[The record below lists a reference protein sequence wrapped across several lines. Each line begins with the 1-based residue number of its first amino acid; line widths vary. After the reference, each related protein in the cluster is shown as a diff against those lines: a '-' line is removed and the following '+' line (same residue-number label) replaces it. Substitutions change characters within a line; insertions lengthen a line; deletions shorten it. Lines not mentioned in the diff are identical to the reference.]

1 MTNRK
6 LVREL
11 GLSTD
16 QVDQL
21 TEEIFTANPVD
32 AQKVYEESLK
42 NFQPDTI
49 IRGKIL
55 NIVGD
60 EVLVDIGYKSEGV
73 VPKNDFQYEE
83 ITLEQE
89 IEVFLEN
96 VEDDSGVITLSKQKA
111 DKIRGWERIIT
122 SNKEGDVISG
132 RVIRK
137 IKGGLLVDVGVPVF
151 LPASQV
157 DIRRVEDIGEFLGK
171 TVECKILKIDEKRMN
186 IIVSR
191 RKLLEEQRMES
202 KNSLLTE
209 LEEGD
214 LRKGIVKNIADFGA
228 FVDLGGIDGLLHI
241 TDMSWGRISHP
252 SDIVALE
259 QDITVKILK
268 VDRTSERIAL
278 GLKQL
283 AKNPWEGVASKYPVS
298 SKVIGKVV
306 NLMPYGAFVELEPGV
321 EGLVHISEMSW
332 TKRINH
338 PSEMLTIGE
347 DVEVQVL
354 GVDMEKQELSLG
366 LKQTGTNPWDTV
378 QDRFQVG
385 AQVSGN
391 VRNTTTYGAFIEL
404 EDGVDGLLHINDMSW
419 TRKVVHPNEIVKK
432 GEMIHVLVLSVDREK
447 KRIALGL
454 KQLQLNPWDTV
465 FPEKYKVGSVLEG
478 HITKLVSFGAFV
490 ELERDLEGLLHISKV
505 DKDTEMEGL
514 KVGDLVEV
522 KVVKIEPEEGKI
534 GLSLNRVVD
543 GEEGEV
549 PATPEAVVAPAEEA
563 IATPEVEA
571 APVEEAPA
579 EAAPAE
585 EAIATSEVEAAPVE
599 EASEE
604 VAPAEETPSAPE
616 AETPSTEDKPTSSE

>member
-1 MTNRK
+1 
-6 LVREL
+6 
-11 GLSTD
+11 
-16 QVDQL
+16 
-21 TEEIFTANPVD
+21 
-32 AQKVYEESLK
+32 
-42 NFQPDTI
+42 
-49 IRGKIL
+49 
-55 NIVGD
+55 
-60 EVLVDIGYKSEGV
+60 
-73 VPKNDFQYEE
+73 
-83 ITLEQE
+83 
-89 IEVFLEN
+89 
-96 VEDDSGVITLSKQKA
+96 
-111 DKIRGWERIIT
+111 
-122 SNKEGDVISG
+122 
-132 RVIRK
+132 
-137 IKGGLLVDVGVPVF
+137 
-151 LPASQV
+151 
-157 DIRRVEDIGEFLGK
+157 
-171 TVECKILKIDEKRMN
+171 
-186 IIVSR
+186 
-191 RKLLEEQRMES
+191 
-202 KNSLLTE
+202 
-209 LEEGD
+209 
-214 LRKGIVKNIADFGA
+214 
-228 FVDLGGIDGLLHI
+228 
-241 TDMSWGRISHP
+241 
-252 SDIVALE
+252 
-259 QDITVKILK
+259 
-268 VDRTSERIAL
+268 
-278 GLKQL
+278 
-283 AKNPWEGVASKYPVS
+283 
-298 SKVIGKVV
+298 
-306 NLMPYGAFVELEPGV
+306 
-321 EGLVHISEMSW
+321 MSW

-465 FPEKYKVGSVLEG
+465 FPEKYKVGSILEG

-549 PATPEAVVAPAEEA
+549 PATPEAEAAPAEEA

-571 APVEEAPA
+571 APVEEAPE

-585 EAIATSEVEAAPVE
+585 
-599 EASEE
+599 
-604 VAPAEETPSAPE
+604 
-616 AETPSTEDKPTSSE
+616 ETPSTEDKPTSSE